1 MISNKIYGLIFCIFL
16 TSCYFGANESKV
28 QIIKNF
34 YLVSWDER
42 DWIAYNTD
50 DKSIY
55 VDEKIV
61 IGHDVFA
68 IGNNDDFIIV
78 KQHPCEN
85 KELHFMDY
93 DSLKP
98 NKAITNYYIIDIR
111 AKNYKIHCFYNSLDF
126 NKGRSRLGVPN
137 SLRYKF
143 YDNVIE

>member
-1 MISNKIYGLIFCIFL
+1 MSIKKIFGLLFCVFL
-16 TSCYFGANESKV
+16 TGCYFGANESKQ
-28 QIIKNF
+28 QIIKDF

-42 DWIAYNTD
+42 DWIAYSAD

-68 IGNNDDFIIV
+68 VGNNDDFIIV

-98 NKAITNYYIIDIR
+98 NKAITNYYIIDTR
-111 AKNYKIHCFYNSLDF
+111 TENYKIHRFNNALDF
-126 NKGRSRLGVPN
+126 NEGRTRLGIPK
-137 SLRYKF
+137 SLPYKF
-143 YDNVIE
+143 YDKLIE